1 MPTKNPPA
9 VAQISPLRR
18 LIPKR
23 IDYYIGT
30 EVTGP
35 FLGGIIFF
43 SFIFL
48 MFQAL
53 RLAEALIEHSV
64 PISVLFKMV
73 GLMILSFLPM
83 AIPLAFLIAM
93 LVGFGRLS
101 ADSELV
107 AMKANGMSIHRLAAP
122 ALVMSVIVGVLSLG
136 LNLEWVPKGKME
148 LKRTLLRLTNTKAVA
163 AIREGTFTSGFFDL
177 LVYADKVD
185 HKTNRL
191 EKVFIYD
198 ERNKDRPL
206 TVVAQEGEIVPVKI
220 DSDLGA
226 SAALKLYNGNIH
238 SNDIAGG
245 AYQKIDFREYQL
257 YLKVEAGADT
267 ATGKPTAQPYHVLK
281 RIARNEPDQQIRRG
295 YRTEI
300 FRRWMTAIA
309 PLLFVLI
316 GIGYGTVRTR
326 AVRANAGLVTLG
338 VIIPYYVL
346 QTACESWGYKGY
358 LPPAFAMAIPN
369 LILFFIGLRSYRR
382 STW

>member
-1 MPTKNPPA
+1 MLPKKIDA
-9 VAQISPLRR
+9 YVSQEVA
-18 LIPKR
+18 
-23 IDYYIGT
+23 
-30 EVTGP
+30 GP
-35 FLGGIIFF
+35 FTGGVIFL

-53 RLAEALIEHSV
+53 RLAEALIEHGV
-64 PISVLFKMV
+64 PLTVLAKMI
-73 GLMILSFLPM
+73 GLMIVSFLPM
-83 AIPLAFLIAM
+83 AIPLAFLIAI

-107 AMKANGMSIHRLAAP
+107 AMKANGMSLHRLAVP
-122 ALVMSVIVGVLSLG
+122 AMAIALAVGVLSLA

-185 HKTNRL
+185 QKTNRL

-206 TVVAQEGEIVPVKI
+206 TVVAREGEIVPVKL

-226 SAALKLYNGNIH
+226 SAALKLYDGNIH
-238 SNDIAGG
+238 SNDITQG

-257 YLKVEAGADT
+257 FLRVEAGADT
-267 ATGKPTAQPYHVLK
+267 ATGKPTNQPYHVLRK
-281 RIARNEPDQQIRRG
+281 MARAEPNVVIARG

-300 FRRWMTAIA
+300 MRRWMTALA
-309 PLLFVLI
+309 PILFVLI

-326 AVRANAGLVTLG
+326 AVRANAGLVAIC
-338 VIIPYYVL
+338 VILPYYVL
-346 QTACESWGYKGY
+346 GTACENWGYRGF

-369 LILFFIGLRSYRR
+369 LVLLIVGLRAFRR
-382 STW
+382 ATW